1 MGNAANETKAD
12 SIPREWFTTTEA
24 AEYLRITPKALRNRV
39 ARGSIVPDVWGG
51 RGRSKEHMFHLDTLR
66 AYYGRGKAA

>member
-1 MGNAANETKAD
+1 MAD
-12 SIPREWFTTTEA
+12 AEAERIPREWFTTTEA

-39 ARGSIVPDVWGG
+39 ARGAIVPDVWGE
-51 RGRSKEHMFHLDTLR
+51 RGKGKFHMFHLDTLR